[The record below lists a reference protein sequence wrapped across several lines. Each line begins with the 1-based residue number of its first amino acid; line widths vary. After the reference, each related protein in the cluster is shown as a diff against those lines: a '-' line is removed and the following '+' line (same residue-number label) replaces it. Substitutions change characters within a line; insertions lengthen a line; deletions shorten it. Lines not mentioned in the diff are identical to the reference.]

1 MPIPKIISAE
11 YSLSVHQAGQLPGG
25 SLPEVAF
32 LGRSNVGKSSL
43 INTLLGRKKLVRT
56 SSHPGCT
63 RALNFFLVNRR
74 WFFVDLP
81 GFGYAA
87 VSKELKARWGE
98 LVLDYLGTRETLV
111 AVVFLQDGRR
121 RPGPEELFLWQFLR
135 ERRRL
140 VIPVLTKADKLKQG
154 ERSRQLKHLAETL
167 APLGLTAGEV
177 IWFSAL
183 TREGRERLW
192 ARLQEGLGGENFG
205 RIAEQP

>member
-1 MPIPKIISAE
+1 MAIPKITAAE
-11 YSLSVHQAGQLPGG
+11 YLLSVHRTGQLPEGE
-25 SLPEVAF
+25 LPEVAF

-43 INTLLGRKKLVRT
+43 INTILGRKKLVRT

-63 RALNFFLVNRR
+63 RALNFFLVNGR

-87 VSKELKARWGE
+87 VSKELKAQWGQMI
-98 LVLDYLGTRETLV
+98 LDYLESRPNLA

-135 ERRRL
+135 ERGRA

-154 ERSRQLKHLAETL
+154 ERSRQLKHLAE
-167 APLGLTAGEV
+167 AVSPLGVAAGEI
-177 IWFSAL
+177 IWFSAV
-183 TREGRERLW
+183 THEGRERLW
-192 ARLQEGLGGENFG
+192 ARLLECLERDN
-205 RIAEQP
+205 